1 MDEPKLTHVVIDK
14 RDASRR
20 VELIGR
26 TSQYANPY
34 GLLIYLLTSLN
45 RPKRRHMVIS
55 EFIQA
60 CLDEDTLLD
69 EDGML
74 SHFIYLCHLYL
85 TNRRIRTL
93 RSTKNSYVSCAQAFI
108 RIHARTV
115 LCSYNNK
122 YIARSH

>member
-93 RSTKNSYVSCAQAFI
+93 RSTKNSYMYHVHKPLSGFTHVLYCALI
-108 RIHARTV
+108 IIST
-115 LCSYNNK
+115 
-122 YIARSH
+122 